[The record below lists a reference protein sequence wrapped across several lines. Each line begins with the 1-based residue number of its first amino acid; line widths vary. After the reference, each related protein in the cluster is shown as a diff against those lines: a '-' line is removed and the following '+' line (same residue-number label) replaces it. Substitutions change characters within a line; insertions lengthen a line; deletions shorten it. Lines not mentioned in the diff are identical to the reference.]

1 MAGATVMVRRS
12 ARLLAAATLGSRS
25 PEKVVP
31 QKRIKLVPA
40 VRVRSRNCETLS
52 KDEISKK
59 GDGLEKE
66 AKSEDTSSS
75 SALDAS
81 AAAIV
86 AELPTELTIE
96 LRELRVKQVALR
108 VRSTK
113 AEKKLPNREM
123 EMKLW
128 ELGFRHVAGV
138 DEAGRGPLAGPVVA
152 AACIIPASVMI
163 PGVNDSKK
171 LTEGKREELYS
182 QIIST
187 PGVIYAVHVID
198 AATIDQINIL
208 QATLQAMVGCVNKLT
223 SKKTGES
230 VPDYILVDG
239 NRLPD
244 GFSEKKAQCVVK
256 GDAECHVIA
265 AASILAKVTRDRMM
279 LAYDKKWPEYGF
291 KAHKGYGTS
300 AHIAALLK
308 NGPCDIHRRSF
319 APLKDETLITDN
331 DVMG

>member
-1 MAGATVMVRRS
+1 
-12 ARLLAAATLGSRS
+12 
-25 PEKVVP
+25 
-31 QKRIKLVPA
+31 
-40 VRVRSRNCETLS
+40 
-52 KDEISKK
+52 
-59 GDGLEKE
+59 
-66 AKSEDTSSS
+66 
-75 SALDAS
+75 
-81 AAAIV
+81 
-86 AELPTELTIE
+86 
-96 LRELRVKQVALR
+96 
-108 VRSTK
+108 
-113 AEKKLPNREM
+113 
-123 EMKLW
+123 
-128 ELGFRHVAGV
+128 
-138 DEAGRGPLAGPVVA
+138 
-152 AACIIPASVMI
+152 MI

-279 LAYDKKWPEYGF
+279 LAYDKC
-291 KAHKGYGTS
+291 TS
-300 AHIAALLK
+300 ELHPYYCLLL
-308 NGPCDIHRRSF
+308 GS
-319 APLKDETLITDN
+319 
-331 DVMG
+331 